1 MSKEVLKDLLKFKWN
16 ELLFKLKL
24 VQRYTYDDTSTSEVD
39 FNSLPDMKE
48 LLKGLSSVITKEFI
62 IDLGIRVFVENTT
75 HLDYFYKVTKSGEK
89 KMTYTVNNYYDKR
102 YYADCTPRSVYL
114 IEGDTSLKLGSAKC
128 TLLNRRNM
136 VYDFTT
142 FRDFVVETKKYDIS
156 RLYKVKFRREFKFY
170 DNEQLRWTLRS
181 IVNEAQHNMEEYYNK
196 ISLADLEVKH
206 E

>member
-1 MSKEVLKDLLKFKWN
+1 MSKEELKLKWN
-16 ELLFKLKL
+16 EFLFKLNL
-24 VQRYTYDDTSTSEVD
+24 VKRYTYDDTSTKEVD
-39 FNSLPDMKE
+39 LSPVSDMVSV
-48 LLKGLSSVITKEFI
+48 LKGLSSVITKEFI
-62 IDLGIRVFVENTT
+62 IDLGIRVFLENNI

-89 KMTYTVNNYYDKR
+89 KITYTVKNENDKR

-114 IEGDTSLKLGSAKC
+114 IEGDTSLRLDNQRFGTC
-128 TLLNRRNM
+128 ILLNRRNM
-136 VYDFTT
+136 IYDFTT
-142 FRDFVVETKKYDIS
+142 VRDFVVETKKYDIS